1 MGESSS
7 SSGVGQDEDKFGL
20 DDPSVDAATQRDAA
34 SIEEA
39 ATEEPGPGKAQGE
52 PDSGKGIGI
61 GFFQAIGSLFSF
73 VKGIGM
79 LTPPGLAVMGAGYLA
94 DKAAGTE
101 RTVSDVLG
109 TDEIPG
115 SREAQSLITA
125 TKAKA
130 GSVIESLT
138 TNVSGAKTS
147 EGREFESGGGGQG
160 GGGSGGRRL
169 GGDFPYQGGDS
180 DSENPLAV
188 TNVRPTQIAS
198 TNLAVEATKET
209 SPYSGT
215 VLAKRRVSARRSLM
229 SAKNLGRGFG

>member
-20 DDPSVDAATQRDAA
+20 DDPSVDASKTAM
-34 SIEEA
+34 
-39 ATEEPGPGKAQGE
+39 EPGPGHALSQSELDSRSEGE
-52 PDSGKGIGI
+52 GIGI

-79 LTPPGLAVMGAGYLA
+79 LTPLGMGVMGAGYLA

>member
-1 MGESSS
+1 
-7 SSGVGQDEDKFGL
+7 
-20 DDPSVDAATQRDAA
+20 
-34 SIEEA
+34 
-39 ATEEPGPGKAQGE
+39 
-52 PDSGKGIGI
+52 
-61 GFFQAIGSLFSF
+61 
-73 VKGIGM
+73 M